1 MKIILLITA
10 LFCIASFVVVGKELH
25 IGEGQPYSNLYQAVK
40 DVNPGDTILF
50 HEGVYDGGQNI
61 SNFQGNEFEWITIK
75 PVDGE
80 NVIIRGGSKAWQFS
94 TASYIWVTHII
105 FEQQTG
111 NGLNMDDGGEYS
123 KPGHHLKFTNCIF
136 RDMVGTGNNDLLKIT
151 RIDHFEVNNCQFI
164 NGASG
169 GSGIDMVGC
178 HNGLIANN
186 YFENMGSNAIQAK
199 GGSQNI
205 TIEKN
210 IFVDAG
216 NRSINLGGS
225 TGLQYFKPIDAPFE
239 AADIN
244 VYSNIFIGSEA
255 PIAFVG
261 CTRVKV
267 VNNTIY
273 KPNKWVIRI
282 LQETVEESRFVPCS
296 NNYFQN
302 NIIYQSNLYIETNIG
317 PNTQPET
324 FIFSNNFW
332 YNYQNNSW
340 DGPSIPVTDSTIVI
354 NKNPLFENSEFN
366 NFNLNSESPAIG
378 IIENDTIP
386 KTDFYGNKF
395 NNPRSAG
402 AIESG
407 NLVSNKNNLTDNK
420 LPELKQNYPNPFSKN
435 TTIEY
440 FIPQSENRTF
450 IQLKIFDSL
459 NREVAVLVNKKMLP
473 GNHKIVWDRTGVA
486 SRLYFVVM
494 KTNNQSITKKLIV
507 CKNL

>member
-1 MKIILLITA
+1 MKIILLITT
-10 LFCIASFVVVGKELH
+10 LFCIISFFAIGKELH

-40 DVNPGDTILF
+40 DASPGDTILF
-50 HEGVYDGGQNI
+50 HEGIYAGGQNI
-61 SNFQGNEFEWITIK
+61 SNFQGNESKWITIK

-80 NVIIRGGSKAWQFS
+80 TVIIRGGNKAWQFS
-94 TASYIWVTHII
+94 SASYIWVTHLI
-105 FEQQTG
+105 FEQQIG
-111 NGLNMDDGGEYS
+111 NGLNMDDGGNYS
-123 KPGHHLKFTNCIF
+123 NPGHHLKFTNCIF
-136 RDMVGTGNNDLLKIT
+136 RDMIGTGNNDLLKIT
-151 RIDHFEVNNCQFI
+151 RVDHFEVNNCQFI

-210 IFVDAG
+210 IFVNAG

-244 VYSNIFIGSEA
+244 VYSNIFIGSQA
-255 PIAFVG
+255 PFAFVG

-282 LQETVEESRFVPCS
+282 LQETVDESRFVPCS

-302 NIIYQSNLYIETNIG
+302 NIIYQSNLYVETNIG

-324 FIFSNNFW
+324 FTFSNNFW

-340 DGPSIPVTDSTIVI
+340 DGPSIPVTDSIIVI
-354 NKNPLFENSEFN
+354 NKNPLFENP
-366 NFNLNSESPAIG
+366 ES
-378 IIENDTIP
+378 ND
-386 KTDFYGNKF
+386 
-395 NNPRSAG
+395 
-402 AIESG
+402 
-407 NLVSNKNNLTDNK
+407 
-420 LPELKQNYPNPFSKN
+420 
-435 TTIEY
+435 
-440 FIPQSENRTF
+440 
-450 IQLKIFDSL
+450 
-459 NREVAVLVNKKMLP
+459 VN
-473 GNHKIVWDRTGVA
+473 
-486 SRLYFVVM
+486 
-494 KTNNQSITKKLIV
+494 
-507 CKNL
+507 